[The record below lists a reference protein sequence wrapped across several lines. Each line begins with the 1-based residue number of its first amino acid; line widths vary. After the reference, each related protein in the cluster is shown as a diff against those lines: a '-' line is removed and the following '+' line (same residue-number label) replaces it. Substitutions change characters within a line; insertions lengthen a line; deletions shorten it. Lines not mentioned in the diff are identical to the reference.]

1 MCKVQG
7 CGQGSRVWERYKVG
21 GNLSTCFFCIHSV
34 GYTLSGKETGR
45 GQSTRMWAKYKD
57 MGKVQGCGQ
66 STRI

>member
-1 MCKVQG
+1 MDKVQG
-7 CGQGSRVWERYKVG
+7 CGQGTRLVATLV
-21 GNLSTCFFCIHSV
+21 LVFCIHSV